1 MFEQCVDT
9 SLNGLVKGKGDVFHI
24 PKLAEVSDAA
34 KAAETLV
41 TYAASTHAKSDLTI
55 DQHRYAAKLVKL
67 LPSA

>member
-1 MFEQCVDT
+1 LESVDKELHQNT
-9 SLNGLVKGKGDVFHI
+9 CHI